1 MGYWRALLHRSNN
14 PLLLL
19 QFYEQPLT
27 APQLRQSFAFQM
39 TRNEPHNAAVFVG
52 DAPSTGDLR

>member
-1 MGYWRALLHRSNN
+1 MGYWRALLHHSNT

-27 APQLRQSFAFQM
+27 APQLR
-39 TRNEPHNAAVFVG
+39 H
-52 DAPSTGDLR
+52 L